1 MRKELWI
8 RSSERSNTM
17 IEKIDANQI
26 PDILKK
32 SPSKQPDSAKTPPNN
47 GVDASLQV
55 NYASLIEKAN
65 QTSQTDSE
73 AVQRAQEL
81 LLSGQLESPENTRA
95 AAEDIITFGI

>member
-26 PDILKK
+26 PDILEK

-65 QTSQTDSE
+65 QTSYTTGHPSYQHL
-73 AVQRAQEL
+73 AVFI
-81 LLSGQLESPENTRA
+81 A
-95 AAEDIITFGI
+95 AGTNHMFGGLKIVLD

>member
-1 MRKELWI
+1 
-8 RSSERSNTM
+8 M

-26 PDILKK
+26 PDILGK
-32 SPSKQPDSAKTPPNN
+32 SSSKQPDPAKTPSNN

-55 NYASLIEKAN
+55 NYASLIEKAKK
-65 QTSQTDSE
+65 TSQTDPK

-81 LLSGQLESPENTRA
+81 LLSGQLESSENTRA